1 MRKPESAQVLI
12 NDTAADTSLSCYS
25 AYEHATY
32 VSAITSRNRSPPSS
46 IRPAVPSSSALEVLP
61 LDVSIE
67 TVVSVVLICVG
78 LVMGAEQL
86 KPINW
91 RVWAGRAEV
100 RSGGGGPFQGLESR
114 VGFMDIRVRLHHSLR
129 NVESMW
135 TNPIV
140 LI

>member
-1 MRKPESAQVLI
+1 M
-12 NDTAADTSLSCYS
+12 TFLSRALLVIGTFFLCHACYS

-114 VGFMDIRVRLHHSLR
+114 VGFMDIRRKDFADWVREKG
-129 NVESMW
+129 NGKEE
-135 TNPIV
+135 
-140 LI
+140 

>member
-1 MRKPESAQVLI
+1 MV
-12 NDTAADTSLSCYS
+12 NDTTANTSLSCYS
-25 AYEHATY
+25 AYEYATY
-32 VSAITSRNRSPPSS
+32 VSVITSRSPPSSS
-46 IRPAVPSSSALEVLP
+46 IRPAVPSSSALAVLP

-100 RSGGGGPFQGLESR
+100 RSGGGGPFQGLENR
-114 VGFMDIRVRLHHSLR
+114 VGFMDIRVRLHHLLR
-129 NVESMW
+129 TWNQRGLTLSW
-135 TNPIV
+135 
-140 LI
+140 